1 MFFPRLVYML
11 ERMIIFHA
19 LFISLLKIE
28 NSHDLMEAYGLIRR
42 SRTMAQGHGK
52 FQRAVESLAHPKAKA
67 IPKSMK
73 GLNINKMGVNHVCYV
88 GAWLWLPMRTPHH
101 SALD

>member
-1 MFFPRLVYML
+1 MYFLRLVYML

-28 NSHDLMEAYGLIRR
+28 NSHDSMEAYGLIRR

-52 FQRAVESLAHPKAKA
+52 FRRVVESLAHPKAKA

-73 GLNINKMGVNHVCYV
+73 GLNINKMDINHVCYV
-88 GAWLWLPMRTPHH
+88 GAWLLLPVRTPHH
-101 SALD
+101 SSLD